1 MAFNNGAALMDA
13 LVLSTAAKE
22 PTYGYR
28 ITQDVR
34 RIMTVSESTL
44 YPVLRRLQKEGYLET
59 YDQAFA
65 GRNRRYYRLTEAG
78 ARALEEYRAA
88 GSEFKRLIDSL
99 RLGGGDAQCR
109 NRNFC
114 SG

>member
-65 GRNRRYYRLTEAG
+65 GRNRRYYKITEHGRALLRMAEILKETEAP
-78 ARALEEYRAA
+78 AVK
-88 GSEFKRLIDSL
+88 GSKR
-99 RLGGGDAQCR
+99 Q
-109 NRNFC
+109 
-114 SG
+114 